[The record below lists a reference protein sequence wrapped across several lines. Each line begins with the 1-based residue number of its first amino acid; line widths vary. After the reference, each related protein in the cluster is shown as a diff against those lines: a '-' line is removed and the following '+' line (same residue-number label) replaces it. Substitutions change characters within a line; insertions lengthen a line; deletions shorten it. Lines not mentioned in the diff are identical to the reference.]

1 MTKTQFIKIDN
12 FGSLEIFKRDRSKF
26 YYARFYVGKSDQV
39 KKGYVEETLKT
50 TSKVEAKRIAKE
62 KYLAYAESNRSNP
75 KLVRSN
81 ITKEL
86 QFDYFYRKYHD
97 DLIELASVDEIDSN
111 AVITTET
118 RYNTEIKDVLGN
130 LHIKDINK
138 TEIEKLKIKLIKKN
152 RQGKTINGYFSLI
165 KNVLKKAIDLNA
177 IEKLPV
183 FPKIK
188 LNTTNNPNS
197 YQPYTADEIHI
208 IVKELRRLS
217 KTKLKY
223 SHYDEVADIVNFLYF
238 VPLRPGKEYL
248 SLTHNDVRFVTDI
261 SSGKKLEI
269 LIIDPPSRKVQ
280 QYRQPIPSHPIATDI
295 YKSRV
300 LKRYPN
306 MTGREFLFFNNEPN
320 RDMSKVAR
328 KVYKV
333 FAKVSKKLNL
343 YYVPNSTRNRPL
355 YSIRTSNFIETYA
368 RSGQLDLTAKVGN
381 SSSKMLTSAY
391 LNKFSTLK
399 VIDIYH
405 KLYSSSYINKKPL
418 KIE

>member
-1 MTKTQFIKIDN
+1 MPNNQFIKIEN
-12 FGSLEIFKRDRSKF
+12 FGSLKVFKRLKSKF
-26 YYARFYVGKSDQV
+26 YYVKFYVGKSDQV
-39 KKGYVEETLKT
+39 KKGYVELSLKT
-50 TSKVEAKRIAKE
+50 ISKTTAKQLAKE
-62 KYLAYAESNRSNP
+62 KYLEYVNNNQSNP
-75 KLVRSN
+75 KLTKSN
-81 ITKEL
+81 VTKEL
-86 QFDYFYRKYHD
+86 QFDYFYRKYHC
-97 DLIELASVDEIDSN
+97 DLIELASINEIDPK
-111 AVITTET
+111 AVITSET
-118 RYNTEIKDVLGN
+118 RYITEIKDVLGN
-130 LHIKDINK
+130 LDIKDVNK
-138 TEIEKLKIKLIKKN
+138 TEIERLKIKLIKKN
-152 RQGKTINGYFSLI
+152 KQGKTINGYFSII

-197 YQPYTADEIHI
+197 YQPYTADEIHL

-217 KTKLKY
+217 KTNNKY
-223 SHYDEVADIVNFLYF
+223 SHYDEIADIVNFLYF

-300 LKRYPN
+300 LKRYPKI
-306 MTGREFLFFNNEPN
+306 TGREFLFFNNEPN
-320 RDMSKVAR
+320 RDMNKVSR
-328 KVYKV
+328 KIYKV
-333 FAKVSKKLNL
+333 FAKISKKLNL

-381 SSSKMLTSAY
+381 SSAKMLNNAY

-405 KLYSSSYINKKPL
+405 KLYSNNYSKNKK
-418 KIE
+418 

>member
-1 MTKTQFIKIDN
+1 M
-12 FGSLEIFKRDRSKF
+12 
-26 YYARFYVGKSDQV
+26 
-39 KKGYVEETLKT
+39 
-50 TSKVEAKRIAKE
+50 
-62 KYLAYAESNRSNP
+62 
-75 KLVRSN
+75 
-81 ITKEL
+81 
-86 QFDYFYRKYHD
+86 
-97 DLIELASVDEIDSN
+97 
-111 AVITTET
+111 
-118 RYNTEIKDVLGN
+118 
-130 LHIKDINK
+130 
-138 TEIEKLKIKLIKKN
+138 
-152 RQGKTINGYFSLI
+152 
-165 KNVLKKAIDLNA
+165 
-177 IEKLPV
+177 PV

-306 MTGREFLFFNNEPN
+306 VTGREFLFFNNEPN